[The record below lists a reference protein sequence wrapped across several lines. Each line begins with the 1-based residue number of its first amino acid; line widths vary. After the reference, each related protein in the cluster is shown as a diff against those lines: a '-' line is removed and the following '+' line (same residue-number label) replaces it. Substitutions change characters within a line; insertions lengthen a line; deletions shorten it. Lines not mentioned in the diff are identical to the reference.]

1 MGKASKG
8 SLSTLDPASSKGWAL
23 GSGMRLRFQPATP
36 CLGPRRHREEV
47 GHGQEACSLDVS
59 LNKMKRGKCATKYFV
74 LYSRWSAMRKNL
86 VASWHISFVCLLAC
100 LLPSLLDFLSARGDA
115 RPPDETSCVI
125 KISDCDSH
133 SPTTPIPDSRC
144 QIPQLASLTLPES
157 CLRLNLLLSP
167 TRTPKVRKD
176 KINTFKIALI
186 HRQNSLIS
194 FRNFFLFYDIHIYVL
209 SSVYTVYTGSCLS
222 CKHASMPQLAA
233 MGFQCP
239 KMLRF
244 HQNFPLIR

>member
-47 GHGQEACSLDVS
+47 GHGHEACSLDVS
-59 LNKMKRGKCATKYFV
+59 LNKMEKGKCATKYFV

-115 RPPDETSCVI
+115 PPATKPRASS
-125 KISDCDSH
+125 KFQFA
-133 SPTTPIPDSRC
+133 TATARQLRFPIPD
-144 QIPQLASLTLPES
+144 
-157 CLRLNLLLSP
+157 
-167 TRTPKVRKD
+167 
-176 KINTFKIALI
+176 FKYL
-186 HRQNSLIS
+186 NSLPS
-194 FRNFFLFYDIHIYVL
+194 LYPN
-209 SSVYTVYTGSCLS
+209 
-222 CKHASMPQLAA
+222 HAS
-233 MGFQCP
+233 G
-239 KMLRF
+239 
-244 HQNFPLIR
+244 